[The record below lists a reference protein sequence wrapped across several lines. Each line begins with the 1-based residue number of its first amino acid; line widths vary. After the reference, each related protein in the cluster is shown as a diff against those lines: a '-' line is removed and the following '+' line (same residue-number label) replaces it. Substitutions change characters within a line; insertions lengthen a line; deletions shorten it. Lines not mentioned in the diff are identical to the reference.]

1 MKHQPPPP
9 PRRWGVVA
17 AVVALVLLACLQI
30 QYQHLKVDLGKAGFA
45 SATQE
50 NNAIPSRNRIRWG
63 TARIRKA
70 ATGADSLPR
79 GIVQRHS
86 DMSLRPLWEDD
97 PASTHK
103 NKNGDHSAL
112 LAMAVGISQIKNVD
126 TMARKFLKENYAVM
140 LFHYDGNVD
149 GWRHLEWSEKAI
161 HILAHNQT
169 KWWFAKRFLHPDVM
183 AIYDFIFLWD
193 EDLGVENF
201 NPRRYL
207 DIMVSEGLEI
217 TQPALDPDLSTDIHH
232 RITIRNKM
240 SKVHRRIY
248 DNRPSMNCSDESK
261 GPPCTGWVEGM
272 APVFSRAAWKCVWHL
287 IQNDLIHGWGLDM
300 KLGYCAQ
307 GDRTEKVGVID
318 SEYVVHQGIPSLG
331 GPSLSSKTPRR
342 SLDLRTHIRRQSSAE
357 LERFKERWNRAVRE
371 DEGWRDPFDS

>member
-1 MKHQPPPP
+1 M
-9 PRRWGVVA
+9 
-17 AVVALVLLACLQI
+17 
-30 QYQHLKVDLGKAGFA
+30 F
-45 SATQE
+45 
-50 NNAIPSRNRIRWG
+50 
-63 TARIRKA
+63 
-70 ATGADSLPR
+70 
-79 GIVQRHS
+79 
-86 DMSLRPLWEDD
+86 LRPLWD
-97 PASTHK
+97 PAANRAIPK
-103 NKNGDHSAL
+103 NKNDRHKAL
-112 LAMAVGISQIKNVD
+112 LAMAVGISQMQNVD
-126 TMARKFLKENYAVM
+126 VMARKFLNESYTVM

-149 GWRHLEWSEKAI
+149 GWRSLEWSDKAI
-161 HILAHNQT
+161 HIVAPNQT
-169 KWWFAKRFLHPDVM
+169 KWWFAKRFLHPSVV

-201 NPRRYL
+201 DPRRYI

-240 SKVHRRIY
+240 TKVHRRVY
-248 DNRPSMNCSDESK
+248 DNRSSMNCSDDSK

-307 GDRTEKVGVID
+307 GDRAEKVGVID

-331 GPSLSSKTPRR
+331 GPSDTSKLPRR

-357 LERFKERWNRAVRE
+357 LEKFKERWEKAVRE
-371 DEGWRDPFDS
+371 DDEWMDPFDA

>member
-307 GDRTEKVGVID
+307 LPCPLLNKM
-318 SEYVVHQGIPSLG
+318 
-331 GPSLSSKTPRR
+331 
-342 SLDLRTHIRRQSSAE
+342 
-357 LERFKERWNRAVRE
+357 ERGH
-371 DEGWRDPFDS
+371 DISG